1 MYARLVKLIA
11 SKRESGAK
19 RMTVERFL
27 ELFQQ
32 YGLIVLFVVFFL
44 EYMNLPGFPAGV
56 IMPAA
61 GVLVSQSRLSLLG
74 AVSLSVLAGVLG
86 STVIYFICFV
96 GGSPLAHRF
105 ALRHK
110 KVKDF
115 ADRCQEYIERRGGWG
130 LALCRLIP
138 VLRTIVS
145 IPAGLLRV
153 PAREF
158 IPWSA
163 LGIAV
168 WNTALISFGYV
179 FSHLFIS

>member
-1 MYARLVKLIA
+1 
-11 SKRESGAK
+11 
-19 RMTVERFL
+19 MTVARFL

-32 YGLIVLFVVFFL
+32 YGLVLLFVVFFL

-61 GVLVSQSRLSLLG
+61 GVLVSQSKLSLVG
-74 AVSLSVLAGVLG
+74 AIAISVLAGVLG
-86 STVIYFICFV
+86 STVIYAVCFV

-105 ALRHK
+105 ALKYRK
-110 KVKDF
+110 IKAF
-115 ADRCQEYIERRGGWG
+115 TERCQQYIEKHGGWG
-130 LALCRLIP
+130 MALCRLIP

-153 PAREF
+153 APRRF
-158 IPWSA
+158 ILWSA
-163 LGIAV
+163 LGITL

-179 FSHLFIS
+179 FSYLFIS

>member
-1 MYARLVKLIA
+1 
-11 SKRESGAK
+11 
-19 RMTVERFL
+19 MTVERFL
-27 ELFQQ
+27 GLFQQ

-61 GVLVSQSRLSLLG
+61 GVLVSQSRLSLLS
-74 AVSLSVLAGVLG
+74 ALSLSVLAGVLG

-96 GGSPLAHRF
+96 GGSPLAHRL
-105 ALRHK
+105 ALRHER
-110 KVKDF
+110 VRAF
-115 ADRCQEYIERRGGWG
+115 AERGQGYIKRHGGRG

-138 VLRTIVS
+138 VLRTIIS

-153 PAREF
+153 PPREF

-168 WNTALISFGYV
+168 WNTALICFGYA
-179 FSHLFIS
+179 FSYLFIP